1 MIILMRFC
9 YLLCTFALLPFTAL
23 SLPAVD
29 YEAGFDAR
37 AGHLLGFIAD
47 GWGNSQPFPNFSNA
61 HMHYWAGALAVIA
74 TTPEG
79 VNHPQVNDGDGSSSR
94 PPRYWGVL
102 KYDGEPASG
111 DNSDPANRGSGSNT
125 SFSWNSNVFHFI
137 FPGLAYLMGMY
148 PDIPAWDDP
157 HHRDN
162 SLTYREN
169 YLRYVLTRTDNYN
182 AFTGEGTENHINMSR
197 PSAWVLASEAARLG
211 IGGFPGQPYSAPE
224 RAAQMRQ
231 WILDWSKRVYEVGIG
246 EWDSGTYHM
255 VSLKGWFAA
264 YDYAGTEHGADSE
277 VRAAARAVIDYYAA
291 VLALKHVN
299 YHIGGAES
307 RSGRNF
313 TRMDNGTAY
322 LAYLWFA
329 DTDAPPPGS
338 WRGNQAGEAVYAAV
352 SGYRPPR
359 EIVRL
364 ARKGVETPE
373 TYRALK
379 PYYLMQAGGQSVEVV
394 HLGPGYTLGSANM
407 NIGSFHASTWQIQP
421 WKLMVE
427 GEGWDAFPAAVVTGN
442 GGFYGL
448 NRNHTRDPWM
458 QLVQHENVLIQF
470 HRVPSD
476 ASALISEVQGKY
488 NEWKALWYDDFTARW
503 SSPDWGGFNG
513 DTHMG
518 RRIPLNFQANT
529 GNVNNARTAYINY
542 ASGAEIEHDDGIRFA
557 RMGDVYIA
565 VRSIRAAQPG
575 LNAANR
581 AFTDTASA
589 DQLFGLVMEV
599 GTAAEHGTFADFRA
613 AVTADTALDLSARDS
628 HNRIAYTTLSGDE
641 ITATYQTSGS
651 WTEPDYDW
659 NFGVTTP
666 GGVALL
672 HAADWRQPDWPQ
684 GEGHGRQPTWSV
696 DGKPED
702 TGSWDVLD
710 GPRLRLRDS
719 RLDILAEG
727 EPVYSVDYSG
737 NLPVTVIPLDA
748 PQISEAE
755 GTVTFAMPTRRGLI
769 YRIQQSADL
778 EEWTDVGETVAGD
791 GGDLTAV
798 MDLTPGEAP
807 IFFRVLVQ
815 P

>member
-1 MIILMRFC
+1 MPMKFRC
-9 YLLCTFALLPFTAL
+9 LLRALTLLPFAASFL
-23 SLPAVD
+23 AAVE
-29 YEAGFDAR
+29 YNAGFEAR
-37 AGHLLGFIAD
+37 AEHLLGFIAD
-47 GWGNSQPFPNFSNA
+47 GWGSSQPFPNFSNA
-61 HMHYWAGALAVIA
+61 HMHYWAGAIAVIA
-74 TTPEG
+74 TKPEG
-79 VNHPQVNDGDGSSSR
+79 VNHPQVNDGDGASSR

-111 DNSDPANRGSGSNT
+111 DNSDPANRGSGSNL
-125 SFSWNSNVFHFI
+125 SFSWNSNIFHFI
-137 FPGLAYLMGMY
+137 FPGLANLMGMH
-148 PDIPAWDDP
+148 PDLPAWDDP

-162 SLTYREN
+162 ALTYREN

-211 IGGFPGQPYSAPE
+211 IGGFTGQPETAAE

-231 WILDWSKRVYEVGIG
+231 WIFDWSKRIYEVGIG

-255 VSLKGWFAA
+255 VSLQGWLTA
-264 YDYAGTEHGADSE
+264 YDYAGTAHGTDPE

-299 YHIGGAES
+299 YHVGGAES

-352 SGYRPPR
+352 SSYRPPR

-364 ARKGVETPE
+364 ARKDVETPE
-373 TYRALK
+373 TYHALK
-379 PYYLMQAGGQSVEVV
+379 PAYLLQEGGQTVEVV

-407 NIGSFHASTWQIQP
+407 KIGSFHASTWQIQP
-421 WKLMVE
+421 WKLMVAA
-427 GEGWDAFPAAVVTGN
+427 EGWDGFPAAVVTGN

-458 QLVQHENVLIQF
+458 QLVQHKNVLIQF

-476 ASALISEVQGKY
+476 ATAIISEVQGKY
-488 NEWKALWYDDFTARW
+488 NEWKALWYDDFTSRW
-503 SSPDWGGFNG
+503 SQPDWGGFHG
-513 DTHMG
+513 DSYMG
-518 RRIPLNFQANT
+518 RSIPLNFQANT
-529 GNVNNARTAYINY
+529 GNITNARTAYINY
-542 ASGAEIEHDDGIRFA
+542 AQGAETAIEGGVRFA

-575 LNAANR
+575 INASNR
-581 AFTDTASA
+581 AFTDTATA
-589 DQLFGLVMEV
+589 GELFGLVMEV

-613 AVTADTALDLSARDS
+613 AVIADTALDLSERDTG
-628 HNRIAYTTLSGDE
+628 NRIAYTTLDGEE
-641 ITATYQTSGS
+641 ITATYQTSGA

-659 NFGVTTP
+659 NYGVATP
-666 GGVALL
+666 GGVALM
-672 HAADWRQPDWPQ
+672 HAGDWRQPDWPQ
-684 GEGHGRQPTWSV
+684 GEGHGRQPSWSV
-696 DGKPED
+696 DGEPVD
-702 TGSWDVLD
+702 ADAWPVLD

-719 RLDILAEG
+719 RLDILAAG
-727 EPVYSVDYSG
+727 DPVYSVDYAG
-737 NLPVTVIPLDA
+737 ELPTRIIPLDPPKITA
-748 PQISEAE
+748 ADGS
-755 GTVTFAMPTRRGLI
+755 VTFTMPTRTGLF
-769 YRIQQSADL
+769 YQIQRSNDL
-778 EEWTDVGETVAGD
+778 TEWTGAGEAVTGD
-791 GGDLTAV
+791 GGDLATVIEPVAEEEPV
-798 MDLTPGEAP
+798 
-807 IFFRVLVQ
+807 FFRVLVQ

>member
-1 MIILMRFC
+1 MRSIC
-9 YLLCTFALLPFTAL
+9 LLRALALLLFTAPVL
-23 SLPAVD
+23 AAVD

-37 AGHLLGFIAD
+37 AGHLLDFIAD
-47 GWGNSQPFPNFSNA
+47 GWGSGQPFPNFSNA
-61 HMHYWAGALAVIA
+61 HMHYWAGAAAVIA
-74 TTPEG
+74 AKPEG
-79 VNHPQVNDGDGSSSR
+79 VNHPQVNDGDGASSR

-102 KYDGEPASG
+102 KYDGEAASG
-111 DNSDPANRGSGSNT
+111 DNNNPANRGSGSNT

-137 FPGLAYLMGMY
+137 FPGLAYLMGMH
-148 PDIPAWDDP
+148 PGIPAWDDP

-162 SLTYREN
+162 ALTYREN

-197 PSAWVLASEAARLG
+197 PAGWVLASEAVRLG
-211 IGGFPGQPYSAPE
+211 IGGFAGQPYTAAE
-224 RAAQMRQ
+224 RAEQMRQ
-231 WILDWSKRVYEVGIG
+231 WILDWSRRIYEVGIG

-255 VSLKGWFAA
+255 VSLQGWFAA
-264 YDYAGTEHGADSE
+264 YDYAGTDHGADPE
-277 VRAAARAVIDYYAA
+277 MRAAARAVIDYYAA

-313 TRMDNGTAY
+313 SRMDNGTAY
-322 LAYLWFA
+322 LAYVWFA
-329 DTDAPPPGS
+329 DTDAPPPGA

-373 TYRALK
+373 TYRAHK
-379 PYYLMQAGGQSVEVV
+379 PAYLLQDGRQTVEVV
-394 HLGPGYTLGSANM
+394 HLGRGYTLGSANM

-427 GEGWDAFPAAVVTGN
+427 AAGWDQFPAAVVTGN

-470 HRVPSD
+470 HLVPSD
-476 ASALISEVQGKY
+476 ASSIISEVQSKY
-488 NEWKALWYDDFTARW
+488 NEWKASWYEDFTARW
-503 SSPDWGGFNG
+503 SQPDWGGFHG

-518 RRIPLNFQANT
+518 RSIPLNFQANT
-529 GNVNNARTAYINY
+529 GNVTNARTAYINY
-542 ASGAEIEHDDGIRFA
+542 PQGAELALAGGVRFA

-575 LNAANR
+575 INTSNR
-581 AFTDTASA
+581 ALTDTAPA
-589 DQLFGLVMEV
+589 GQLFGLVMEV

-613 AVTADTALDLSARDS
+613 AVTADTALDLSDRDA
-628 HNRIAYTTLSGDE
+628 HNRITYTTLTGVE
-641 ITATYQTSGS
+641 ITATYETNGS
-651 WTEPDYDW
+651 WIEPDYDW
-659 NFGVTTP
+659 NYGVTTP
-666 GGVALL
+666 GGVALM
-672 HAADWRQPDWPQ
+672 HAHDWRQPDWPQ
-684 GEGHGRQPTWSV
+684 GEGHGRQPGWSV
-696 DGKPED
+696 DGDPVD
-702 TGSWDVLD
+702 TNAWAVFE

-719 RLDILAEG
+719 RLDIFADG
-727 EPVYSVDYSG
+727 EPVYSVDYTG
-737 NLPVTVIPLDA
+737 ELPETVMPLDPPGITA
-748 PQISEAE
+748 ADGS
-755 GTVTFAMPTRRGLI
+755 VTFSMPTRPGLL
-769 YRIQQSADL
+769 YHIQRSADL
-778 EEWTDVGETVAGD
+778 TEWTSVGETVAGD
-791 GGDLTAV
+791 GGPLSTLVEPDAG
-798 MDLTPGEAP
+798 DAP
-807 IFFRVLVQ
+807 VFFRVLVR

>member
-1 MIILMRFC
+1 MRKSSPHT
-9 YLLCTFALLPFTAL
+9 LALLWLAAATI
-23 SLPAVD
+23 PAAAVSAAD
-29 YEAGFDAR
+29 YETGFASRSEHILNFLVDD
-37 AGHLLGFIAD
+37 FV
-47 GWGNSQPFPNFSNA
+47 QPFPNFSDTHKN
-61 HMHYWAGALAVIA
+61 YWASAIA
-74 TTPEG
+74 IVESTPEG
-79 VNHPQVNDGDGSSSR
+79 IEHPQVNDGDGMSSR
-94 PPRYWGVL
+94 PPRYWGIL
-102 KYDGEPASG
+102 KYDGESASG
-111 DNSDPANRGSGSNT
+111 DNTDPANRGAGSNT
-125 SFSWNSNVFHFI
+125 SFSWNSNIFHFI
-137 FPGLAYLMGMY
+137 FPGLAHLMGMY
-148 PDIPAWDDP
+148 PDIPAWSDP
-157 HHRDN
+157 HHRDA

-211 IGGFPGQPYSAPE
+211 VGGFAGQPHTAGE

-246 EWDSGTYHM
+246 EWDSGTYFM
-255 VSLKGWFAA
+255 VSLQGWFAA
-264 YDYAGTEHGADSE
+264 YGYAGTEHGADPE
-277 VRAAARAVIDYYAA
+277 VRAAARAVIDHYAA

-329 DTDAPPPGS
+329 DTEAPPPGS
-338 WRGNQAGEAVYAAV
+338 WRGSQAGESVYAAV
-352 SGYRPPR
+352 SSYRPPR

-364 ARKGVETPE
+364 ARKGLEAPE

-379 PYYLMQAGGQSVEVV
+379 PSYLLQEGGQTVEVV
-394 HLGPGYTLGSANM
+394 HLGRGYTMGSANM

-427 GEGWDAFPAAVVTGN
+427 ADAWDQFPAGVVTGN

-476 ASALISEVQGKY
+476 ASAIISDVQSKY
-488 NEWKALWYDDFTARW
+488 NDWKAAWYDDFTSRW
-503 SSPDWGGFNG
+503 SRPDWGGFNG

-529 GNVNNARTAYINY
+529 GNINNARTAYINY
-542 ASGAEIEHDDGIRFA
+542 AAGAEVVLEEGVRFA
-557 RMGDVYIA
+557 RMGEVFIA
-565 VRSIRAAQPG
+565 VRSIRASQPG
-575 LNAANR
+575 HNTSNR

-599 GTAAEHGTFADFRA
+599 GTAAEHGSFAEFRA
-613 AVTADTALDLSARDS
+613 SVIAGTALDLSERDS
-628 HNRIAYTTLSGDE
+628 LNRITYTTLAGDE
-641 ITATYQTSGS
+641 IAATYETSGA
-651 WTEPDYDW
+651 WIEPDYDW
-659 NFGVTTP
+659 NHGVTTP
-666 GGVALL
+666 GGVALM
-672 HAADWRQPDWPQ
+672 HAAPWRQPDWPQ

-696 DGKPED
+696 NGEAVDPAD
-702 TGSWDVLD
+702 WDVLD
-710 GPRLRLRDS
+710 GPRLRLRDA
-719 RLDILAEG
+719 RLDVLAG
-727 EPVYSVDYSG
+727 GAPIYTVDYAGDS
-737 NLPVTVIPLDA
+737 PVQIIPLDA
-748 PQISEAE
+748 GEI
-755 GTVTFAMPTRRGLI
+755 VTENDSVSFTMPTRAGLL
-769 YRIQQSADL
+769 YQLQRSNDL
-778 EEWTDVGETVAGD
+778 VDWFDVGAPVVGD
-791 GGDLTAV
+791 GANLSAPV
-798 MDLTPGEAP
+798 EALSESP
-807 IFFRVLVQ
+807 VFFRVMVR